1 MSLGIKHH
9 TPYPGT
15 SIPAE
20 SYNEIHDI
28 DEGSL
33 SIAVLSDHTK
43 EAHDALGIV
52 AGDASTLET
61 HASNY
66 FATADHT
73 HTAGDSST
81 LDGIDSTGF
90 ALASRG
96 VPTGSI
102 FQFAGAV
109 APTNY
114 LLCDGQSYDKIGDYA
129 SLFSVI
135 GVVYGEPDVDHF
147 KVPDLQSKFPLGKGG
162 ALVLGG
168 VGGASSFSHSGGAV
182 DAHAGSAVEN
192 HADHT
197 HEFTEI
203 VQHTHTVNIT
213 DNGHTHVITELRDS
227 TSGSVTTNIALT
239 ADTSSTIGSKV
250 TGSRTTGITAA
261 SVNPSGSVASGTTAG
276 SNSTLTHNVTQPNNH
291 AFTQPNEHTGVQP
304 PYLVINYII
313 KI

>member
-20 SYNEIHDI
+20 SYNEIHDV
-28 DEGSL
+28 DEASL

-73 HTAGDSST
+73 HTAGDSTT

-192 HADHT
+192 HEDHT

-203 VQHTHTVNIT
+203 VQHTHPIT
-213 DNGHTHVITELRDS
+213 DAGHTHNEGYRNTGTAGTAGVQGGS
-227 TSGSVTTNIALT
+227 TANNAYIAN
-239 ADTSSTIGSKV
+239 GCQSKV
-250 TGSRTTGITAA
+250 TGIT
-261 SVNPSGSVASGTTAG
+261 VDNPTGSVASGTTAG

-291 AFTQPNEHTGVQP
+291 TFTQPSEHTGVQP